1 MRKAIMPGRNIVI
14 TGASDGIGAAAARA
28 LSAAGERVVLAGRD
42 AGKACRLAAELGAP
56 AFTADFAD
64 LAQVRRLAAQLRA
77 ACPRI
82 DILINNAGAIMP
94 RFERTTDGR
103 EKTFQVNHLAPFLLT
118 SLLMDVLAASSA
130 TVITTAST
138 AASLGHLDLDDLDN
152 ARAFD
157 TKKAYATSKL
167 ENILFTREL
176 HRRYA
181 GRGISAVAFHPGDV
195 ASNFASDTT
204 SNWRF
209 VYRTPLRHIALTS
222 PQKGARELLWLA
234 NGIPGT
240 TWTRGLFYA
249 KNKPTTPSPQARD
262 DALAAS
268 LWNLS
273 AELAGITASPSENAA
288 PYRR

>member
-1 MRKAIMPGRNIVI
+1 MPGRTIVI

-28 LSAAGERVVLAGRD
+28 LSAAGERVVVVGRNP
-42 AGKACRLAAELGAP
+42 GKTSRLATELGAP

-64 LAQVRRLAAQLRA
+64 LAQVRQLAAQLRA

-82 DILINNAGAIMP
+82 DILVNNAGAIMP
-94 RFERTTDGR
+94 GFERTADGH

-118 SLLMDVLAASSA
+118 NVLMDVLLASSA

-138 AASLGHLDLDDLDN
+138 AASLGHLDLDDLDGT
-152 ARAFD
+152 RAFD

-181 GRGISAVAFHPGDV
+181 DRGIHAVAFHPGNV

-209 VYRTPLRHIALTS
+209 VFNTPLRHVALIS
-222 PQKGARELLWLA
+222 PDKGTRTLLWLV
-234 NGIPGT
+234 NGTPGT
-240 TWTRGLFYA
+240 TWTPGLFYA
-249 KNKPTTPSPQARD
+249 KNKAKIPNPQAGD

-268 LWNLS
+268 LWNRS
-273 AELAGITASPSENAA
+273 AELTGLTAAA
-288 PYRR
+288 